1 MVTKL
6 NLNVIFYLFN
16 TDTEAITFF
25 FPLFLLTGYKLAFN
39 YLKGKRYVDA
49 ITICHKVQ
57 FVLNA
62 LSAVITFVLR
72 NDPSF
77 VISVIFLILLS
88 LTVYRIL
95 NLLYPELSVH
105 LVNKRWS
112 SWLAYVKACSSG
124 SAFSFC
130 GCCLVN
136 PYRAVGEDNTCIGRT
151 VRKYFCLCGAN
162 LSRCRIIELQ
172 F

>member
-49 ITICHKVQ
+49 ITICHEVQ

-105 LVNKRWS
+105 LVNKR
-112 SWLAYVKACSSG
+112 
-124 SAFSFC
+124 
-130 GCCLVN
+130 
-136 PYRAVGEDNTCIGRT
+136 
-151 VRKYFCLCGAN
+151 
-162 LSRCRIIELQ
+162 
-172 F
+172 